1 MITQAKMST
10 TIESS
15 WENEH
20 LKNELASRDAEV
32 AELNKT
38 ILTMRDSVWELSK
51 DREQLRDEIAELRAW
66 NSELVKHQ
74 DKLADRCDELC
85 EQVKLLQNTIEIW
98 KDAHITKNVQCDQLR
113 EQLAK
118 REKQNVMLRDRLFLL
133 TDYAEE
139 SDRCKYGT
147 LSTRLVLDIAQK
159 ALDATADLA
168 GLILCDAEPVAWSTF
183 DGEGGYNYRSYIDNE
198 DYQDK
203 YRKRNQSPTYLN
215 WVEPLY
221 KARKP

>member
-51 DREQLRDEIAELRAW
+51 DREQLRE
-66 NSELVKHQ
+66 
-74 DKLADRCDELC
+74 
-85 EQVKLLQNTIEIW
+85 
-98 KDAHITKNVQCDQLR
+98 
-113 EQLAK
+113 
-118 REKQNVMLRDRLFLL
+118 QNVLLRDRLFLL